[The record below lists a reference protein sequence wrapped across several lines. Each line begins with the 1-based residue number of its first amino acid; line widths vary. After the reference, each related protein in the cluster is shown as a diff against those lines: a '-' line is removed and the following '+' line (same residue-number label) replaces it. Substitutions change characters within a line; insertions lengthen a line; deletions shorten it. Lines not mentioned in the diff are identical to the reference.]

1 MEPVGGTRLAFQTGA
16 RVTECIHPG
25 CRTAQLLLTYS
36 IFLTR
41 TPLTRE
47 RDLLRRGRLDI
58 VRASDPALAQSH
70 SGRNSVDTAATCPA
84 RLSRLS
90 QRNIELSDSTG
101 VIALVISSVATRVVV
116 EVVVDKR
123 LNRVDFVDGL

>member
-16 RVTECIHPG
+16 RVTECIPPG

-47 RDLLRRGRLDI
+47 RDLLRGGRLDI
-58 VRASDPALAQSH
+58 VLVSDPAQPQSH
-70 SGRNSVDTAATCPA
+70 SGCNSVDTAATCLP
-84 RLSRLS
+84 RLLRLR
-90 QRNIELSDSTG
+90 QWNIELSDSTG
-101 VIALVISSVATRVVV
+101 VSALVISNVATRVVV
-116 EVVVDKR
+116 EVVVDK
-123 LNRVDFVDGL
+123 

>member
-16 RVTECIHPG
+16 RVTECVHPG

-47 RDLLRRGRLDI
+47 RDLLRGGRLDI

-70 SGRNSVDTAATCPA
+70 SGGNSVNAAATCLA
-84 RLSRLS
+84 RLRRLS
-90 QRNIELSDSTG
+90 QWNIELSNSTG
-101 VIALVISSVATRVVV
+101 VSALVISNVATRVV

-123 LNRVDFVDGL
+123 LNCVDFIDGL

>member
-47 RDLLRRGRLDI
+47 RDLLRGGRLDI
-58 VRASDPALAQSH
+58 VRASDPAQSH
-70 SGRNSVDTAATCPA
+70 SGCNSVDTAATCLA
-84 RLSRLS
+84 RLLRLR
-90 QRNIELSDSTG
+90 QWNIELSDSTG
-101 VIALVISSVATRVVV
+101 VSALVISNVATRVVV
-116 EVVVDKR
+116 EVVVDKWF
-123 LNRVDFVDGL
+123 NCVDFIDGL